1 MTALELFSEVFG
13 AYYQMTSYLLQ
24 ICGNPG
30 KNGLTREGIQKLA
43 DRMGF
48 AETSIYLL
56 PKLLGEDGW
65 PFLEKLS
72 GTPPHWKSRLHCL
85 SKRPL
90 TLLERKWLSAV
101 VSDPKAPL
109 FLSYELLGR
118 LSQALEGIAPLYQNK
133 DFRCFDQYQDGD
145 PYQSSVY
152 QKNFRMVLS
161 ALQEGNA
168 VEISFQAGTH
178 DGLENPRIHRG
189 VYLPLQLEFSEKDNK
204 FRVYCQRLHHKKFAG
219 YATINLGRVT
229 AVSSYY
235 GKFETPS
242 ERLLFLKWMEKQ
254 QCSQPVEV
262 DVSPER
268 NGVERFLVEFSSYK
282 KETSFDQQTGH
293 CQVKIWYQKAD
304 ETEVLIRIL
313 GFGPVVRVLGPE
325 SFLQQV
331 RARVALQA
339 KRLEIT
345 TQVKS
350 KMLTCEHKPKDCTT
364 SSV

>member
-1 MTALELFSEVFG
+1 MELFSEVFG
-13 AYYQMTSYLLQ
+13 AYYQMTCYLLRV
-24 ICGNPG
+24 CGNPG
-30 KNGLTREGIQKLA
+30 RNGLSREEIQKMA

-72 GTPPHWKSRLHCL
+72 GTPPRWKSRLHSL
-85 SKRPL
+85 PKRPL
-90 TLLERKWLSAV
+90 TLLERRWLSAV

-145 PYQSSVY
+145 PYQCSAY

-161 ALQEGNA
+161 ALQDGNA
-168 VEISFQAGTH
+168 LEISFQAGTH

-189 VYLPLQLEFSEKDNK
+189 VYLPLQLEFSEKDDK
-204 FRVYCQRLHHKKFAG
+204 FRVYCQRLHHGRLAG
-219 YATINLGRVT
+219 YATINLGRVLM
-229 AVSSYY
+229 VSPYY
-235 GKFETPS
+235 GKFEAPS
-242 ERLLFLKWMEKQ
+242 ERLLFQEWMKKQ

-262 DVSPER
+262 DLSPER

-282 KETSFDQQTGH
+282 KETILDHQTGH
-293 CQVKIWYQKAD
+293 CKVKIWYQKTD

-313 GFGPVVRVLGPE
+313 GFGPVARVLGPK

-339 KRLEIT
+339 KRLEVT

-350 KMLTCEHKPKDCTT
+350 KAM
-364 SSV
+364 SSAKE